1 MEPRFATRAIEA
13 SNDRQWATDGAA
25 ACGSIVILS
34 SIIRVLGDGSG
45 GTTTT
50 APGGAPTA
58 TRSGGATRDL
68 TRFATGMRRKPDFPN
83 DHTPITA
90 IHPTVATPWPGYLD
104 LPMRKT
110 PSSLPALRAPR
121 GTPRMPQPRQVGSGS
136 EGHTWRSRSNRGRR
150 GRQSPRSLVSV
161 RQDA

>member
-34 SIIRVLGDGSG
+34 SIIRMLGDGSG

-50 APGGAPTA
+50 ALGDPPAA

-83 DHTPITA
+83 DHTPMAPIYPA
-90 IHPTVATPWPGYLD
+90 AASPSRGSLD
-104 LPMRKT
+104 LPRT
-110 PSSLPALRAPR
+110 HRW
-121 GTPRMPQPRQVGSGS
+121 PQHSD
-136 EGHTWRSRSNRGRR
+136 
-150 GRQSPRSLVSV
+150 LV
-161 RQDA
+161 R